1 MGFPLAG
8 VRVIDVSSTF
18 MGPYCT
24 MLLAQWGAEV
34 TKVEPPGGDVV
45 RKIGDVRGTSMGP
58 VFLNVNRGKRSVV
71 LDLKQG
77 GARGLLD
84 RLVAGADVVVH
95 NMRSGAAERLG
106 LSADAVLRANP
117 RAVHCAFRGFGAG
130 GPYEDRP
137 AYDDV
142 IQAASGMAALQG
154 GAGGAEYVRTAA
166 ADKIVGLMGAAAVLA
181 ALHGREVTGRGQA
194 VEVPMLE
201 TMTQFML
208 LEQQGGW
215 VFDPPAGPA
224 GYARTAS
231 PHRRPCRTKD
241 GHLAVMIYT
250 DAQWRAFFD
259 CVGRP
264 ELADDPRYRTI
275 RERTE
280 HIDELYAFLN
290 EEMAARTTAD
300 WLAELERRDI
310 PAAPVNAVTD
320 LFEDPHLRAT
330 GFFESVEHPSEGP
343 LLLPRQPV
351 RFGQGPRA
359 EVTGG
364 PGDGG
369 GLQPA
374 YIRRGAAAAGRDAP
388 RTPGPDENGP
398 ARTGGPEPY
407 DLPHGPRPDAH
418 ALADTPDP
426 GGHTIPLAS
435 GPHEHL
441 PHAPRLGEHS
451 LDVAREAG
459 LDDAEIQLL
468 VASGAL
474 DVPRGDGT
482 PTGRPPRRGAVR
494 SASGSAGPLE

>member
-34 TKVEPPGGDVV
+34 IKVEAPGGDVV

-58 VFLNVNRGKRSVV
+58 VFLNVNRGKRSVL
-71 LDLKQG
+71 LDLKQDG
-77 GARGLLD
+77 GRAVLE

-95 NMRSGAAERLG
+95 NLRPEAAERLG

-117 RAVHCAFRGFGAG
+117 RAVHCAFRGFAAG
-130 GPYEDRP
+130 GPYADRP

-142 IQAASGMAALQG
+142 IQAASGMAAVQG

-166 ADKIVGLMGAAAVLA
+166 ADKTVGLMGAAAVLA
-181 ALHGREVTGRGQA
+181 ALRGRDATGEGQV

-201 TMTQFML
+201 TMAGFML

-250 DAQWRAFFD
+250 DAQWRAFFA
-259 CVGRP
+259 CIGRP
-264 ELADDPRYRTI
+264 ELAGEPKYRTI

-280 HIDELYAFLN
+280 HIDELYALLN
-290 EEMAARTTAD
+290 AEMATRTTD
-300 WLAELERRDI
+300 EWLAELERRDV
-310 PAAPVNAVTD
+310 PAARVNTVTD
-320 LFEDPHLRAT
+320 LFTDPHLTAT
-330 GFFESVEHPSEGP
+330 GFFEKVDHPSEGP
-343 LLLPRQPV
+343 LRLPRQPV
-351 RFGQGPRA
+351 RFGPA
-359 EVTGG
+359 PF
-364 PGDGG
+364 PGD
-369 GLQPA
+369 
-374 YIRRGAAAAGRDAP
+374 
-388 RTPGPDENGP
+388 
-398 ARTGGPEPY
+398 
-407 DLPHGPRPDAH
+407 HGERM
-418 ALADTPDP
+418 
-426 GGHTIPLAS
+426 
-435 GPHEHL
+435 
-441 PHAPRLGEHS
+441 PHAPLLGEHS

-459 LDDAEIQLL
+459 LDEHEIERL
-468 VASGAL
+468 VTSGAL
-474 DVPRGDGT
+474 GVPGRGRHTQDTGETNGGQGRRWQTWNT
-482 PTGRPPRRGAVR
+482 P
-494 SASGSAGPLE
+494 